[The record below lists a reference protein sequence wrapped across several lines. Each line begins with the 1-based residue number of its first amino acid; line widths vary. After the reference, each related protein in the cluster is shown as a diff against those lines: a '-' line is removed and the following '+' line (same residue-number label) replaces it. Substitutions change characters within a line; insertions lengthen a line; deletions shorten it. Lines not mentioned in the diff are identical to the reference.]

1 MKQPESKTMTI
12 YGLRSEPVAALTR
25 NLPKDVEQY
34 AAQLRAATQLLKLA
48 GQQNECTH
56 AE

>member
-25 NLPKDVEQY
+25 NLPKDVEQFT
-34 AAQLRAATQLLKLA
+34 AQKNGDYWQITYPKKAIKK
-48 GQQNECTH
+48 
-56 AE
+56 